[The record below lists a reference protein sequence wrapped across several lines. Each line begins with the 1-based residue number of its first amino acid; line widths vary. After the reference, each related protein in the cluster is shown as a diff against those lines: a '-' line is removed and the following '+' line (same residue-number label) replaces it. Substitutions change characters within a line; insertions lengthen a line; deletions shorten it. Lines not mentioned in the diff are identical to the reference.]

1 MPDITSSTHLN
12 TRGIAPTPRIIKRAA
27 TTLPSCFGRQA
38 DVPGWLEYL
47 VYSMYIAYYGALL
60 SCVRRACRDRPVR
73 TLQASRSSGLP
84 PEHSRRAS
92 PVGAVSVCFRAG
104 RKAGRLE
111 ALQDSRDVAAPALVG
126 ATCACGGTAEVAEPS
141 HAIRQRLRTAGDTVH
156 GHKGPVSSSW
166 NRRAMTGTSVGLVAL
181 IVVVTVGSLVTSNA
195 ARTSALALRI
205 ASTYGHAAAAIA
217 AEESLERKY
226 RLQPGPVP
234 RAAHTAAEAS
244 LEHAMH
250 QVAVL
255 GASADR
261 NLAKVVLREHN
272 AYVAAS
278 AQLFLSVDRHDPV
291 AVTNAIDTRTVD
303 PVFGVM
309 EAQVYN
315 AAALHESSAL
325 SAAASV
331 SGTGRLV
338 VLVDLVTLLAAIGV
352 VAAGALVVIR
362 YQRDLHSESEHNR
375 YQALHDPL
383 TDLPNRT
390 LFQDRT
396 GVALRTAA
404 RSGATVAVLLL
415 DLNRFKEVND
425 TLGHQYG
432 DHLLLQVADR
442 LRYSLR
448 EADSVA
454 RLGGDEFA
462 ILLPISGWDEAL
474 AATQRV
480 GAALHDPFS
489 MYDIT
494 LDVDASIGIA
504 LAEPGDDVETLLRHA
519 DVAMYEAKA
528 AHHLFARYESSR
540 DDNNLTRLVLLGDL
554 RRAIAAGELTLHYQ
568 PKINART
575 GMLSSVEA
583 LVRWQHDTRGLLQ
596 PDEFIPLAESTAI
609 IHALTTEVLRLALSQ
624 ARKWADAGRSIP
636 VAVNISARSLLDP
649 SFPAQVQELLDAHGV
664 APHLLSLELTETAV
678 MTDRD
683 LALTVLRALD
693 FMGVSL
699 SIDDFGTGYSSMSY
713 LKTLP
718 VKELKIDRSFVMG
731 MANDHDSAVI
741 VRSAVDLGHNLGMTV
756 VAEGVQDGITRSDLA
771 DMGCDLVQGYQICS
785 PIPAKELELWIET
798 HLTTNSSPPPSVHG
812 DEKILGRGQVE
823 VPGNGQLKVASPSR
837 LDRSGRTVSV
847 H

>member
-1 MPDITSSTHLN
+1 
-12 TRGIAPTPRIIKRAA
+12 
-27 TTLPSCFGRQA
+27 
-38 DVPGWLEYL
+38 
-47 VYSMYIAYYGALL
+47 
-60 SCVRRACRDRPVR
+60 
-73 TLQASRSSGLP
+73 
-84 PEHSRRAS
+84 
-92 PVGAVSVCFRAG
+92 
-104 RKAGRLE
+104 
-111 ALQDSRDVAAPALVG
+111 
-126 ATCACGGTAEVAEPS
+126 
-141 HAIRQRLRTAGDTVH
+141 
-156 GHKGPVSSSW
+156 
-166 NRRAMTGTSVGLVAL
+166 MTGASVGLVAL
-181 IVVVTVGSLVTSNA
+181 IVVVTAGSLVTSNA
-195 ARTSALALRI
+195 AAASALAVRT
-205 ASTYGHAAAAIA
+205 ATAYGHAATAIA

-234 RAAHTAAEAS
+234 RAGHAAAEAS
-244 LEHAMH
+244 LEQAMR

-255 GASADR
+255 GGSADR
-261 NLAKVVLREHN
+261 SLAKAVLREHS

-309 EAQVYN
+309 EDQVYS
-315 AAALHESSAL
+315 AAALHESEAL

-331 SGTGRLV
+331 REIGRFVL
-338 VLVDLVTLLAAIGV
+338 LVDLATLLAAIGLVAGGAV
-352 VAAGALVVIR
+352 VVTR

-442 LRYSLR
+442 LRGSLR
-448 EADSVA
+448 DSDSVA

-462 ILLPISGWDEAL
+462 ILLPISGWEEAL

-489 MYDIT
+489 MYDIA

-519 DVAMYEAKA
+519 DVAMYEAKT
-528 AHHLFARYESSR
+528 AHRPFARYESSR
-540 DDNNLTRLVLLGDL
+540 DDNNLSRLVLLGDL
-554 RRAIAAGELTLHYQ
+554 RRAITTGELTLHYQ
-568 PKINART
+568 PKIST
-575 GMLSSVEA
+575 GTGTLSSVEA
-583 LVRWQHDTRGLLQ
+583 LVRWPHPTLGLLQ
-596 PDEFIPLAESTAI
+596 PDEFIPLAENTAI
-609 IHALTTEVLRLALSQ
+609 IHALTTEVLRLTLSQ

-649 SFPAQVQELLDAHGV
+649 GFPAHVQKLLDAHGV

-678 MTDRD
+678 MTDRG
-683 LALTVLRALD
+683 LALTVLQALD
-693 FMGVSL
+693 SMGVSL

-731 MANDHDSAVI
+731 MANDPDSAVI

-756 VAEGVQDGITRSDLA
+756 VAEGVQDSITRSDLT
-771 DMGCDLVQGYQICS
+771 DMGCDLVQGYQICR
-785 PIPAKELELWIET
+785 PIPARELELWIET
-798 HLTTNSSPPPSVHG
+798 QLVTNSSPPPPVHSH
-812 DEKILGRGQVE
+812 EKVRGHGQAGE
-823 VPGNGQLKVASPSR
+823 VPGNSQLKVPIPPPPCRTGACDPGRCNAMGFRAKRCGGASPV
-837 LDRSGRTVSV
+837 GYGG
-847 H
+847 

>member
-1 MPDITSSTHLN
+1 MTRSTVK
-12 TRGIAPTPRIIKRAA
+12 RGPI
-27 TTLPSCFGRQA
+27 
-38 DVPGWLEYL
+38 
-47 VYSMYIAYYGALL
+47 
-60 SCVRRACRDRPVR
+60 
-73 TLQASRSSGLP
+73 
-84 PEHSRRAS
+84 
-92 PVGAVSVCFRAG
+92 
-104 RKAGRLE
+104 
-111 ALQDSRDVAAPALVG
+111 
-126 ATCACGGTAEVAEPS
+126 
-141 HAIRQRLRTAGDTVH
+141 
-156 GHKGPVSSSW
+156 SSSW
-166 NRRAMTGTSVGLVAL
+166 NRWGITGASIGLVGL
-181 IVVVTVGSLVTSNA
+181 IVVVTVGSLVTGNA
-195 ARTSALALRI
+195 AGTSALAVRT
-205 ASTYGHAAAAIA
+205 ATAYHHAATAIA

-234 RAAHTAAEAS
+234 RAAHAAAEVA
-244 LEHAMH
+244 LQQAML
-250 QVAVL
+250 QVAAL
-255 GASADR
+255 GDSTDR
-261 NLAKVVLREHN
+261 NLAKVVLREHK
-272 AYVAAS
+272 AYIAAS
-278 AQLFLSVDRHDPV
+278 AQLFLSVDRHNPE
-291 AVTNAIDTRTVD
+291 AVTNSIDARTVD

-309 EAQVYN
+309 EDQVY
-315 AAALHESSAL
+315 AAAAEHESEAL
-325 SAAASV
+325 SAAGSV
-331 SGTGRLV
+331 REISRLV
-338 VLVDLVTLLAAIGV
+338 LFVDLATLLAGIG
-352 VAAGALVVIR
+352 LVVGGAIVVTR
-362 YQRDLHSESEHNR
+362 YQRDLHSESERNR
-375 YQALHDPL
+375 YQSLHDPL

-390 LFQDRT
+390 LFQDRA

-415 DLNRFKEVND
+415 DLNRFREVND

-462 ILLPISGWDEAL
+462 ILLPISGWEEAL

-480 GAALHDPFS
+480 GAALNDPFS

-504 LAEPGDDVETLLRHA
+504 LAESGDDVETLLRHA

-528 AHHLFARYESSR
+528 AHHPFARYESSR
-540 DDNNLTRLVLLGDL
+540 DDNNLSRLVLLGDL
-554 RRAIAAGELTLHYQ
+554 RRAIATGELTLHYQ

-575 GMLSSVEA
+575 SMLSSVEA
-583 LVRWQHDTRGLLQ
+583 LVRWQHPTLGLLQ

-664 APHLLSLELTETAV
+664 APHLLSLELTETTV

-731 MANDHDSAVI
+731 MANDPDSAVI
-741 VRSAVDLGHNLGMTV
+741 VRSAVDLGHNLGMSV

-771 DMGCDLVQGYQICS
+771 DMGCDLVQGYQICR

-798 HLTTNSSPPPSVHG
+798 HLVANSSPPPSVH
-812 DEKILGRGQVE
+812 DHEKVFGSGQVE
-823 VPGNGQLKVASPSR
+823 VPGNG
-837 LDRSGRTVSV
+837 
-847 H
+847 

>member
-1 MPDITSSTHLN
+1 M
-12 TRGIAPTPRIIKRAA
+12 
-27 TTLPSCFGRQA
+27 
-38 DVPGWLEYL
+38 
-47 VYSMYIAYYGALL
+47 
-60 SCVRRACRDRPVR
+60 
-73 TLQASRSSGLP
+73 
-84 PEHSRRAS
+84 
-92 PVGAVSVCFRAG
+92 
-104 RKAGRLE
+104 
-111 ALQDSRDVAAPALVG
+111 
-126 ATCACGGTAEVAEPS
+126 
-141 HAIRQRLRTAGDTVH
+141 
-156 GHKGPVSSSW
+156 
-166 NRRAMTGTSVGLVAL
+166 
-181 IVVVTVGSLVTSNA
+181 
-195 ARTSALALRI
+195 
-205 ASTYGHAAAAIA
+205 
-217 AEESLERKY
+217 
-226 RLQPGPVP
+226 
-234 RAAHTAAEAS
+234 
-244 LEHAMH
+244 
-250 QVAVL
+250 
-255 GASADR
+255 
-261 NLAKVVLREHN
+261 VLREHN
-272 AYVAAS
+272 AYIAAS
-278 AQLFLSVDRHDPV
+278 AQLFSSIDRHDPV

-303 PVFGVM
+303 PSFGVM
-309 EAQVYN
+309 EAQVYR
-315 AAALHESSAL
+315 AAAEHEAQAL
-325 SAAASV
+325 TAAASV
-331 SGTGRLV
+331 RDTSRF
-338 VLVDLVTLLAAIGV
+338 VLIVDLVTLLAGIG
-352 VAAGALVVIR
+352 LVVGGAFVITR

-390 LFQDRT
+390 LFQDRA

-462 ILLPISGWDEAL
+462 ILLPISGWEEAL

-480 GAALHDPFS
+480 GAALQDPFAI
-489 MYDIT
+489 YDIT

-504 LAEPGDDVETLLRHA
+504 LAEPGDDVDTLLRHA

-528 AHHLFARYESSR
+528 AHHAFARYESSR
-540 DDNNLTRLVLLGDL
+540 DDNNLSRLVLLGDL
-554 RRAIAAGELTLHYQ
+554 RRAIATGELTLRYQ

-583 LVRWQHDTRGLLQ
+583 LVRWQHPTLGLLQ

-649 SFPAQVQELLDAHGV
+649 GFPAQVQEFLDAHGV
-664 APHLLSLELTETAV
+664 APHLLSLELTETTV

-693 FMGVSL
+693 SMGVSL

-731 MANDHDSAVI
+731 MANDPDSAVI

-756 VAEGVQDGITRSDLA
+756 VAEGVQDSITQSDLA
-771 DMGCDLVQGYQICS
+771 AMGCDLVQGYQICR
-785 PIPAKELELWIET
+785 PIPAEELELWIET
-798 HLTTNSSPPPSVHG
+798 HLVTSSSPAPSGHG
-812 DEKILGRGQVE
+812 HEKVFGPAQVE
-823 VPGNGQLKVASPSR
+823 HPGSGLT
-837 LDRSGRTVSV
+837 RS
-847 H
+847 

>member
-1 MPDITSSTHLN
+1 MI
-12 TRGIAPTPRIIKRAA
+12 
-27 TTLPSCFGRQA
+27 
-38 DVPGWLEYL
+38 
-47 VYSMYIAYYGALL
+47 GASL
-60 SCVRRACRDRPVR
+60 
-73 TLQASRSSGLP
+73 GL
-84 PEHSRRAS
+84 
-92 PVGAVSVCFRAG
+92 
-104 RKAGRLE
+104 
-111 ALQDSRDVAAPALVG
+111 
-126 ATCACGGTAEVAEPS
+126 
-141 HAIRQRLRTAGDTVH
+141 
-156 GHKGPVSSSW
+156 
-166 NRRAMTGTSVGLVAL
+166 MAL
-181 IVVVTVGSLVTSNA
+181 IVVVTVGSLVTS
-195 ARTSALALRI
+195 
-205 ASTYGHAAAAIA
+205 HAAGTSTRAVRTADAYQHAATAIA

-234 RAAHTAAEAS
+234 RAGHAAAEVS
-244 LEHAMH
+244 LEQAMR
-250 QVAVL
+250 QVAIL
-255 GASADR
+255 GDSADR
-261 NLAKVVLREHN
+261 NLAKVVLREHS

-278 AQLFLSVDRHDPV
+278 ARLFLSVDRHDLV
-291 AVTNAIDTRTVD
+291 AVTNAIDTRAVD

-309 EAQVYN
+309 EGQVYA
-315 AAALHESSAL
+315 AAALHESRAL

-331 SGTGRLV
+331 RKIGGFVL
-338 VLVDLVTLLAAIGV
+338 LVDLATLLAAIGLV
-352 VAAGALVVIR
+352 IGGAVVVIR

-442 LRYSLR
+442 LRGSLR
-448 EADSVA
+448 DSDSVA

-462 ILLPISGWDEAL
+462 ILLPLSGWEDAL

-489 MYDIT
+489 IYDIA

-504 LAEPGDDVETLLRHA
+504 LTEPGDDVETLLRHA

-528 AHHLFARYESSR
+528 AHVPFARYEASR
-540 DDNNLTRLVLLGDL
+540 DDNNLSRLVLLGDL
-554 RRAIAAGELTLHYQ
+554 RRAIATGELILHYQ
-568 PKINART
+568 PKIST
-575 GMLSSVEA
+575 GTGTLSSVEA
-583 LVRWQHDTRGLLQ
+583 LVRWTHPTLGVLQ
-596 PDEFIPLAESTAI
+596 PDEFIPLAENTAI
-609 IHALTTEVLRLALSQ
+609 IHALTTEVLHLALSQ
-624 ARKWADAGRSIP
+624 ARKWADAGRPIP

-649 SFPAQVQELLDAHGV
+649 RFPAHVQDLLDAHGV

-678 MTDRD
+678 MTDHD
-683 LALTVLRALD
+683 LALTVLQALD
-693 FMGVSL
+693 SMGVSL

-731 MANDHDSAVI
+731 MANDPENAVI

-756 VAEGVQDGITRSDLA
+756 VAEGVQDSITRSDLT
-771 DMGCDLVQGYQICS
+771 DMGCDLVQGYQICR

-798 HLTTNSSPPPSVHG
+798 HLITNSSPPPSAQSHKKG
-812 DEKILGRGQVE
+812 PR
-823 VPGNGQLKVASPSR
+823 ASPGGNPQVMAS
-837 LDRSGRTVSV
+837 
-847 H
+847 

>member
-1 MPDITSSTHLN
+1 M
-12 TRGIAPTPRIIKRAA
+12 A
-27 TTLPSCFGRQA
+27 
-38 DVPGWLEYL
+38 
-47 VYSMYIAYYGALL
+47 
-60 SCVRRACRDRPVR
+60 
-73 TLQASRSSGLP
+73 
-84 PEHSRRAS
+84 
-92 PVGAVSVCFRAG
+92 
-104 RKAGRLE
+104 
-111 ALQDSRDVAAPALVG
+111 
-126 ATCACGGTAEVAEPS
+126 
-141 HAIRQRLRTAGDTVH
+141 
-156 GHKGPVSSSW
+156 
-166 NRRAMTGTSVGLVAL
+166 GTSVGLVVL
-181 IVVVTVGSLVTSNA
+181 IAVVTVGSLVTSNA
-195 ARTSALALRI
+195 ARTSALAVRI

-234 RAAHTAAEAS
+234 RAGHAAAEAS

-255 GASADR
+255 GGSADR
-261 NLAKVVLREHN
+261 NLAKVVLREHS

-291 AVTNAIDTRTVD
+291 AITNAIDTRTVD

-309 EAQVYN
+309 EGQVYN
-315 AAALHESSAL
+315 AAALHESGAL
-325 SAAASV
+325 SSTASV
-331 SGTGRLV
+331 SGIGRFV
-338 VLVDLVTLLAAIGV
+338 VLVDLVTLLAAIGLVAGGAV
-352 VAAGALVVIR
+352 VVTR
-362 YQRDLHSESEHNR
+362 YQRDLHFESEQNR

-396 GVALRTAA
+396 GVALRAAA
-404 RSGATVAVLLL
+404 RSSATVAVLLL

-442 LRYSLR
+442 LRGSLR
-448 EADSVA
+448 DSDSVA

-480 GAALHDPFS
+480 DAALHHPFS
-489 MYDIT
+489 IHDIT

-528 AHHLFARYESSR
+528 AHHPFARYEASR
-540 DDNNLTRLVLLGDL
+540 DNNDLSRLVLLGDL
-554 RRAIAAGELTLHYQ
+554 RRAIPAGELTLHYQ
-568 PKINART
+568 PKISTST
-575 GMLSSVEA
+575 GALSSVEG
-583 LVRWQHDTRGLLQ
+583 LVRWQHPTLGLLQ
-596 PDEFIPLAESTAI
+596 PDEFIPLAENTAI

-649 SFPAQVQELLDAHGV
+649 RFPAHVQDLLDAHGV
-664 APHLLSLELTETAV
+664 APYLLSLELTETAV
-678 MTDRD
+678 MADHD
-683 LALTVLRALD
+683 LALAVLKTLD
-693 FMGVSL
+693 SMGVSL

-718 VKELKIDRSFVMG
+718 VKELKIDRCFVMS
-731 MANDHDSAVI
+731 MANDPDSAVI

-756 VAEGVQDGITRSDLA
+756 VAEGVQDSITRSDLT
-771 DMGCDLVQGYQICS
+771 DMGCDLVQGYQICR
-785 PIPAKELELWIET
+785 PIPAKELELWIER
-798 HLTTNSSPPPSVHG
+798 HA
-812 DEKILGRGQVE
+812 GRY
-823 VPGNGQLKVASPSR
+823 P
-837 LDRSGRTVSV
+837 
-847 H
+847 